1 MTKFVGASVLVLGGI
16 VTSAIWRGYVLS
28 IMWGWFITATF
39 GIRTLSIPAAIG
51 VSYIFSFMCPTTDCK
66 KDDDKDSPKVM
77 IIKTSARAFSAPA
90 LFLLCGY
97 IVKQWM

>member
-1 MTKFVGASVLVLGGI
+1 MTKFIGATVLVVTGI
-16 VTSAIWRGYVLS
+16 VTTAIWRGYVLS

-51 VSYIFSFMCPTTDCK
+51 VSYIFSFMCPTTNCK
-66 KDDDKDSPKVM
+66 EDDEDSLKIKV
-77 IIKTSARAFSAPA
+77 IKAFARAFFVPA